1 FKIPLGFFAVTG
13 IILVFGLGLDY
24 IIYTVESGGDAVNSF
39 AVLLSFATTAL
50 SFGAIALSSFMPVH
64 IFGTVVFFGLVAA
77 WGAARVLK

>member
-1 FKIPLGFFAVTG
+1 M
-13 IILVFGLGLDY
+13 VFGLGLDY
-24 IIYTVESGGDAVNSF
+24 IIYTVESGGDAVNSL

-77 WGAARVLK
+77 WAAARVLR